1 MEPVLDPPPLP
12 DQPTAVFPATDTGPA
27 AAILTP
33 AQSYPHNHPPY
44 AEMITAAI
52 SALKEPNGS
61 SKRAIAKYIGDHYTD
76 LPSTHEALLA
86 HHLKQLKING
96 QLLMV
101 KYSYKLPGSAPPPI
115 PAPINGA
122 VNAVTSDP
130 ASKRR
135 PGRPPKPKPMPDAA
149 QVVVPVFHPD
159 TNSIQFGTEPHPQPY
174 VASAPINGQAAAAV
188 KPLRGRGRPPKLHGL
203 KRRPGRPPKAGAA
216 PPVQVRKGSGRPRGR
231 PPKPINVVQGLG
243 LGVGVP
249 GSGVPAGHGV
259 PATVSG
265 GVGPMKRGR
274 GRPPKAGGVAKK
286 ARNLSAVRPKKLR
299 KLSGKPVGRPR
310 KNASAGAVNRAP
322 ESQLLVNYLDLKA
335 KLENLQS
342 RISQTANF
350 IKPYLNNEA
359 AINAL
364 QELELTSASITMMP
378 QPQPQ
383 PQPEQYPLQ
392 QSQN

>member
-1 MEPVLDPPPLP
+1 MEPVLDLPPLP
-12 DQPTAVFPATDTGPA
+12 DQQTAVVPDAVTAPA

-33 AQSYPHNHPPY
+33 AQSYAHNHPPY
-44 AEMITAAI
+44 AEMIRAAI

-61 SKRAIAKYIGDHYTD
+61 SKKAIAKYIGDHYTD
-76 LPSTHEALLA
+76 LPSTHEALLT

-122 VNAVTSDP
+122 VNAVSPDP

-174 VASAPINGQAAAAV
+174 VASGPINGQEAAVV

-203 KRRPGRPPKAGAA
+203 KRQPGRPPKAGGTSGGVAIGRGRPRLAA

-249 GSGVPAGHGV
+249 GSGVPAGLGV
-259 PATVSG
+259 TATVSG

-274 GRPPKAGGVAKK
+274 GRPPKAGGVAKR

-299 KLSGKPVGRPR
+299 KLSGKPVGRPKKVR
-310 KNASAGAVNRAP
+310 TLNSFHKNY
-322 ESQLLVNYLDLKA
+322 Q
-335 KLENLQS
+335 
-342 RISQTANF
+342 
-350 IKPYLNNEA
+350 
-359 AINAL
+359 
-364 QELELTSASITMMP
+364 
-378 QPQPQ
+378 
-383 PQPEQYPLQ
+383 
-392 QSQN
+392 